1 MRVSNL
7 LPSGS
12 GRQSSNDSTQV
23 TLVKKKKDR
32 REFEL
37 VSVRNKCLKNT
48 VMSEPSS
55 SEFLSRRID
64 ELSKSTFPPPKPPS
78 SRKHEVFKTEDF
90 SDIDEH
96 AESAP
101 ENLLDGGVENL
112 LDYLRLPHYT
122 TQLQL
127 LRAIYS
133 WLGNQQLVE
142 TVYDR
147 DDVAVDSLE
156 AGLPCKTILGIDKQV
171 YNFPVGDL
179 DVEDNQVW
187 AAVHLDGS
195 WRLVDVSGAFTGV
208 TAPSVPAGCVLIED
222 SGEAKREWSDEEE
235 VKNTQYRANDFFFL
249 TDPDVFIYFS
259 CPGPSEDPAWQLLK
273 EPWSIERFL
282 TEPRLYVN
290 YFQAAWRMSESEKQ
304 TSRKVAIK
312 GKCSV
317 TFVKPN
323 GSEDLKYRLY
333 FDKQRS
339 REEMPEDLQL
349 SRYILTNNDN
359 IDLTQALVTRLPVN
373 GLYLLNIMD
382 ESEFKLCSISI
393 EATQVRGQQQ
403 FPPGASIFGPT
414 KAAVDMGLVDVSRE
428 EGVLVVREGEKI
440 RMRFR
445 SRRSLEVKA
454 SLLHNN
460 QPSED
465 LAERLT
471 VNQKDD
477 EVVIDV
483 KKAERGNDPDV
494 LEAAINAAHQSKVSY
509 ALHRA
514 PWFAKAERRL
524 ISLRRIATMSKR
536 VLKVQY
542 MSF

>member
-1 MRVSNL
+1 MSCVRILSRGQALEVTRVHCAGDHLSNL
-7 LPSGS
+7 
-12 GRQSSNDSTQV
+12 
-23 TLVKKKKDR
+23 TLHS
-32 REFEL
+32 L
-37 VSVRNKCLKNT
+37 
-48 VMSEPSS
+48 
-55 SEFLSRRID
+55 
-64 ELSKSTFPPPKPPS
+64 FPIV
-78 SRKHEVFKTEDF
+78 RKH
-90 SDIDEH
+90 
-96 AESAP
+96 
-101 ENLLDGGVENL
+101 
-112 LDYLRLPHYT
+112 HYHF
-122 TQLQL
+122 
-127 LRAIYS
+127 
-133 WLGNQQLVE
+133 
-142 TVYDR
+142 
-147 DDVAVDSLE
+147 
-156 AGLPCKTILGIDKQV
+156 QV
-171 YNFPVGDL
+171 NRNNACNCCIMF
-179 DVEDNQVW
+179 
-187 AAVHLDGS
+187 
-195 WRLVDVSGAFTGV
+195 R
-208 TAPSVPAGCVLIED
+208 
-222 SGEAKREWSDEEE
+222 SDEEE
-235 VKNTQYRANDFFFL
+235 VKNTQQRANDFFFL

-259 CPGPSEDPAWQLLK
+259 CPEPSEDPAWQLLK

-373 GLYLLNIMD
+373 GLYLLDILD
-382 ESEFKLCSISI
+382 ESEFELCSMSI

-460 QPSED
+460 QLSED

-477 EVVIDV
+477 EVVIDIKV
-483 KKAERGNDPDV
+483 PYDDFNPEFAVQIQAREKDSDKEFVTVLNYLLTPDTE
-494 LEAAINAAHQSKVSY
+494 LADTLGDRN
-509 ALHRA
+509 
-514 PWFAKAERRL
+514 
-524 ISLRRIATMSKR
+524 KR
-536 VLKVQY
+536 VGLG
-542 MSF
+542 